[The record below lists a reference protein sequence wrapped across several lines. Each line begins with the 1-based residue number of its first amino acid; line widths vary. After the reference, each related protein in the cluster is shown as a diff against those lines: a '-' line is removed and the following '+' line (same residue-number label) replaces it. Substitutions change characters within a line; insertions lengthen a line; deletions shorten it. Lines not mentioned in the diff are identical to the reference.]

1 MEFKVRLV
9 DESEPKSVQELEREL
24 VENHEQE
31 QAQAQAEASSP
42 VQPDE
47 VKDEELS
54 KSELNE
60 SDVLSF
66 ISKRYNKQINSF
78 DELMQERSSQEEIPE
93 DVAAYMKYRKET
105 GRGYDDYLKLGR
117 DYESMDQ
124 DQLLKEYLLVT
135 QEGLDE
141 EDVEL
146 MMEDYRYDEDLD
158 EESKIKKTKIAKKKA
173 IAEAKKFFNTQK
185 EMYKK
190 PLESSMA
197 NISNEEREEIEE
209 YKQYLQQAKTIQE
222 QDERKRNWFAQKTNE
237 VFSNEF
243 KGFEF
248 SVNDKKFTFAPGD
261 AVELKKNQSTPSN
274 FINRFLDE
282 NGLMK
287 DAAGYHRSLAI
298 AMNPEKFAK
307 FFYEQGLSDAT
318 DDVMRKTKNINMSER
333 RAPEVTNKGGVKVR
347 AVNPDSGR
355 SLKIRS
361 NKQ

>member
-173 IAEAKKFFNTQK
+173 IAEAKK
-185 EMYKK
+185 
-190 PLESSMA
+190 
-197 NISNEEREEIEE
+197 
-209 YKQYLQQAKTIQE
+209 
-222 QDERKRNWFAQKTNE
+222 
-237 VFSNEF
+237 
-243 KGFEF
+243 
-248 SVNDKKFTFAPGD
+248 
-261 AVELKKNQSTPSN
+261 
-274 FINRFLDE
+274 
-282 NGLMK
+282 
-287 DAAGYHRSLAI
+287 
-298 AMNPEKFAK
+298 
-307 FFYEQGLSDAT
+307 
-318 DDVMRKTKNINMSER
+318 
-333 RAPEVTNKGGVKVR
+333 
-347 AVNPDSGR
+347 
-355 SLKIRS
+355 
-361 NKQ
+361 